1 MAKKEEKK
9 DIGITVKKDENVSEW
24 YQQVILKSELA
35 DYTDVSGCIVFRP
48 RSYAIWEKVKEYFNK
63 ELKKRGILNAYFPLF
78 IPEKFL
84 MKESEH
90 VEGFTPEVAWVT
102 HSGDTKLA
110 EKLAVRPTSE
120 TIMYDSYSKWIRS
133 YRDLPLRLNQWAN
146 VVRWEFK
153 NPVPFLR
160 TREFLWQEGHTV
172 FATKE
177 EAEAEVMDILE
188 VYRKLFEDLFAVPMI
203 KGMKSDKEKFAGAV
217 YTTSIETFLPIGKA
231 IQGGTSHFL
240 GQNFSKAFNIQFL
253 DENEKNQLGWQN
265 SWGISTRS
273 IGVMIMFHGDDKGL
287 VMPPAVAL
295 THAVVVPIYTK
306 DKESVLKEAKKVAG
320 SIKGLD
326 VIFDDRDEYTPGY
339 KFSDWEMKG
348 IPVRIEIGPK
358 DIEKK
363 QVVMVRR
370 DTGEKTFVPLKDIN
384 TKLKSLLKD
393 IQKSLLEKAKKSLK
407 ASIVE
412 VKTWDDFL
420 KAIKDK
426 KMVKAPWCEET
437 ECEDWI
443 KDKSG
448 GAKSINIPFDQPK
461 RISGKCAHCGK
472 TAKSMA
478 LFAKSY

>member
-1 MAKKEEKK
+1 MPKKEEKK
-9 DIGITVKKDENVSEW
+9 DIGITAKKSEDSSEW
-24 YQQVILKSELA
+24 YTQVMQKAELA

-48 RSYAIWEKVKEYFNK
+48 RSMAIWEKVQEYFNK
-63 ELKKRGILNAYFPLF
+63 ELKKRGIQNAYFPLF
-78 IPEKFL
+78 IPEKFF
-84 MKESEH
+84 KREAAH

-102 HSGDTKLA
+102 HSGDTELA

-133 YRDLPLRLNQWAN
+133 YRDLPLRINQWAN
-146 VVRWEFK
+146 VVRWEFN

-172 FATKE
+172 FATQK
-177 EAEAEVMDILE
+177 EAEAEVLDILE
-188 VYRKLFEDLFAVPMI
+188 VYRKLYEELYAVPMI
-203 KGMKSDKEKFAGAV
+203 KGKKSEKEKFAGAV
-217 YTTSIETFLPIGKA
+217 YTTSIETFLPVGKA

-240 GQNFSKAFNIQFL
+240 GQNFAKAFNIQFL
-253 DENEKNQLGWQN
+253 DKNEKKQFGWQN
-265 SWGISTRS
+265 SWGVTTRS

-287 VMPPAVAL
+287 VIPPAVAP
-295 THAVVVPIYTK
+295 THAVVVPIYMK
-306 DKESVLKEAKKVAG
+306 DKEKVLKQAKKIKD
-320 SIKGLD
+320 SIKD
-326 VIFDDRDEYTPGY
+326 YEVILDDRDEYTPGY

-370 DTGEKTFVPLKDIN
+370 DTGKKEFVSIKDIN
-384 TKLKSLLKD
+384 TKLKSLLAD
-393 IQKSLLEKAKKSLK
+393 IQKNLLATAKKSLK
-407 ASIVE
+407 SNIVD
-412 VKTWDDFL
+412 VKDWKSFV

-426 KMVKAPWCEET
+426 KMVRAAWCEEE

-461 RISGKCAHCGK
+461 KIPAKCCHCGK
-472 TAKSMA
+472 KAKSMA

>member
-1 MAKKEEKK
+1 MKEK
-9 DIGITVKKDENVSEW
+9 DIGITAKKSENVSEW
-24 YQQVILKSELA
+24 YQQVILKAELA

-48 RSYAIWEKVKEYFNK
+48 RSYAIWEKIKEYFNK
-63 ELKKRGILNAYFPLF
+63 ELKKRGIRNAYFPLF

-84 MKESEH
+84 MKEKDH

-102 HSGDTKLA
+102 HSGDTELA

-133 YRDLPLRLNQWAN
+133 YRDLPLRINQWAN
-146 VVRWEFK
+146 VVRWEFN
-153 NPVPFLR
+153 NPIPFLR

-172 FATKE
+172 FATKK
-177 EAEAEVMDILE
+177 EAEAEVLDILE
-188 VYRKLFEDLFAVPMI
+188 LYRKVFEDCYAIPMI
-203 KGMKSDKEKFAGAV
+203 KGKKSEKEKFAGAV
-217 YTTSIETFLPIGKA
+217 YTTSVETFLPTGKA

-240 GQNFSKAFNIQFL
+240 GQNFAKAFNIQFL
-253 DENEKNQLGWQN
+253 DKNEKKQFGWQN

-273 IGVMIMFHGDDKGL
+273 IGVMIMFHSDDKGL
-287 VMPPAVAL
+287 VIPPAVAS
-295 THAVVVPIYTK
+295 THAVVVPIYMK
-306 DKESVLKEAKKVAG
+306 DKEKVLKEAKKIKD
-320 SIKGLD
+320 SIKGYEIIL
-326 VIFDDRDEYTPGY
+326 DDREEYTPGY

-348 IPVRIEIGPK
+348 VPVRIEIGPK

-370 DTGEKTFVPLKDIN
+370 DNGKKEFVSIKDIN
-384 TKLKSLLKD
+384 TKLKSLLND
-393 IQKSLLEKAKKSLK
+393 IQKNLLANAKKSLK
-407 ASIVE
+407 SNIIE
-412 VKTWDDFL
+412 VKDWKEFV

-426 KMVKAPWCEET
+426 KMVRAAWCEEE

-461 RISGKCAHCGK
+461 KIPDKCCHCGK
-472 TAKSMA
+472 KAKSMT

>member
-1 MAKKEEKK
+1 MPEEKK
-9 DIGITVKKDENVSEW
+9 DIGITVKKSGNPSEW
-24 YQQVILKSELA
+24 YQQVILKAEMA
-35 DYTDVSGCIVFRP
+35 DYTEVSGCMVLRP
-48 RSYAIWEKVKEYFNK
+48 RSMVIWEKVQEYFNK
-63 ELKKRGILNAYFPLF
+63 ELKKRGIKNAYFPLF

-84 MKESEH
+84 MKEKEH

-102 HSGDTKLA
+102 HSGDTELA

-120 TIMYDSYSKWIRS
+120 TIMYDSYSRWIRS
-133 YRDLPLRLNQWAN
+133 YRDLPLRINQWAN
-146 VVRWEFK
+146 VVRWEFN
-153 NPVPFLR
+153 NPIPFLR

-172 FATKE
+172 FAEKK
-177 EAEAEVMDILE
+177 EAEAEVLDILE
-188 VYRKLFEDLFAVPMI
+188 LYRKLFEELYAVPMI

-217 YTTSIETFLPIGKA
+217 YTTSIETFLPTGKA
-231 IQGGTSHFL
+231 IQGATSHFL

-253 DENEKNQLGWQN
+253 DKNEKNQFGWQN
-265 SWGISTRS
+265 SWGLSTRS
-273 IGVMIMFHGDDKGL
+273 IGVMIMFHSDDKGL
-287 VMPPAVAL
+287 VLPPAVAP

-306 DKESVLKEAKKVAG
+306 DKEKVLKEAKKIKD

-326 VIFDDRDEYTPGY
+326 IVLDDRDEYTPGY

-348 IPVRIEIGPK
+348 VPVRIEIGPK

-363 QVVMVRR
+363 QVVLVRR
-370 DTGEKTFVPLKDIN
+370 DTGKKEFIPIKDIN

-393 IQKSLLEKAKKSLK
+393 IQKNLLEKARKSLK

-412 VKTWDDFL
+412 VKTWDEFV
-420 KAIKDK
+420 KAIKDQ
-426 KMVKAPWCEET
+426 KMVRAPWCRET
-437 ECEDWI
+437 ACEDLI

-461 RISGKCAHCGK
+461 KISGKCAHCGK
-472 TAKSMA
+472 TAKCFA